1 MMDTEQKTF
10 IQPRKLANKNGE
22 LRYNWKVEEFSR
34 LDGLLYSNQ
43 GEINVH
49 LVGRHDERRRCLV
62 EANITANVQLECQTS
77 FEPID
82 YQVNT
87 KIVYCTVTSEEQI
100 VDLDEEYEALL
111 IEDGQVDIKQVI
123 EDELILSLPIIAN
136 RASEELGVKM
146 SYGDLP
152 QEVEIKKN
160 PFLVLEGLDLK
171 GLDLKEPDLKSK
183 QTKN

>member
-1 MMDTEQKTF
+1 MTDSEQKTF

-22 LRYNWKVEEFSR
+22 LRYCWKVADFSR

-43 GEINVH
+43 GDIKVH
-49 LVGRHDERRRCLV
+49 LVGKHDDRHRCLV
-62 EANITANVQLECQTS
+62 EATITANVQLECQTS
-77 FEPID
+77 FEPIA
-82 YQVNT
+82 YQVDS
-87 KIVYCTVTSEEQI
+87 KIVYCTVVSEEQI
-100 VDLDEEYEALL
+100 ADLDEEYEALL

-136 RASEELGVKM
+136 KASKELGIKM

-152 QEVEIKKN
+152 EEVETKKN

-171 GLDLKEPDLKSK
+171 SLKSK
-183 QTKN
+183 DDQTKN